1 MINTTHQKG
10 MGIIMKYIKN
20 KLTILFLICCFMSMF
35 VLPAHIARAATDIL
49 PTVADNLTISLRSKS
64 ELVATSD
71 GYMRVFYDGKKIGIE
86 YYDNNFN
93 IKSKKS
99 LAMELPYWGGFYT
112 GSDAYYLVEG
122 QANTD
127 EIDTAEVIRVIKY
140 DTSWKK
146 KGTAKITCN
155 PDIFGGNVRYPF
167 DYGCV

>member
-1 MINTTHQKG
+1 MINTTNQKG

-112 GSDAYYLVEG
+112 GSDA
-122 QANTD
+122 
-127 EIDTAEVIRVIKY
+127 
-140 DTSWKK
+140 
-146 KGTAKITCN
+146 
-155 PDIFGGNVRYPF
+155 
-167 DYGCV
+167 